1 MAWLL
6 SFRRGAL
13 SGGPALRYAEPVPR
27 VWRRAFYGNPREF
40 LRETAAGA
48 RPVPVICTS
57 SANAHFSHLHLK
69 CKCLVSATCQLRV
82 KCKAQKPFALEVQAQ
97 VSEQRDPGGNR
108 RTLGAGCVGTG
119 LAEVPR
125 WLRVRPIA
133 AFVVIT
139 SSRYENKLEI

>member
-1 MAWLL
+1 
-6 SFRRGAL
+6 
-13 SGGPALRYAEPVPR
+13 
-27 VWRRAFYGNPREF
+27 
-40 LRETAAGA
+40 
-48 RPVPVICTS
+48 
-57 SANAHFSHLHLK
+57 
-69 CKCLVSATCQLRV
+69 
-82 KCKAQKPFALEVQAQ
+82 